1 MEKLQFNLNP
11 SKRGDTKKEK
21 DFEEIVTSGRR
32 NL

>member
-21 DFEEIVTSGRR
+21 DFEEIVI
-32 NL
+32 LL